1 MQENERIALERL
13 LDHADGLSGQSCYVA
28 DFLLAWWNA
37 EECGGFDL
45 TKLWALDTA
54 IAADVVT
61 VTGLISRVHQ
71 YPDTLGYGPRFN
83 QLIRAWR
90 APAIA

>member
-1 MQENERIALERL
+1 MQANEQAALERL
-13 LDHADGLSGQSCYVA
+13 LEIADGNSGQSGYVA
-28 DFLLAWWNA
+28 DVLLAWWNP

-61 VTGLISRVHQ
+61 ITGLISRVHQ
-71 YPDTLGYGPRFN
+71 YPDSLGYKSRFD
-83 QLIRAWR
+83 QLIRAR
-90 APAIA
+90 RKPVFA

>member
-1 MQENERIALERL
+1 MQTNEKMALERL
-13 LDHADGLSGQSCYVA
+13 LEVADGNSGQCGYVA

-37 EECGGFDL
+37 EECGAFDL

-61 VTGLISRVHQ
+61 VIGLISRVHQ
-71 YPDTLGYGPRFN
+71 YPDTMGYGEQFGR
-83 QLIRAWR
+83 LLRAWR
-90 APAIA
+90 TPAFA

>member
-1 MQENERIALERL
+1 MQENEQLALDRL
-13 LDHADGLSGQSCYVA
+13 LEHADGHSGQSGYVA

-45 TKLWALDTA
+45 TKLWSLDTA

-71 YPDTLGYGPRFN
+71 YPDSLGYGPRFD

-90 APAIA
+90 TPAIA

>member
-1 MQENERIALERL
+1 MQENERIALKRL
-13 LDHADGLSGQSCYVA
+13 LDHADGHSSQSGYIA

-45 TKLWALDTA
+45 TKLWTLDTA
-54 IAADVVT
+54 IAAGVVT
-61 VTGLISRVHQ
+61 VIGLISRVHQ
-71 YPDTLGYGPRFN
+71 YPDTLGYKARFD

-90 APAIA
+90 KPVFA

>member
-1 MQENERIALERL
+1 MEQNERVALERL
-13 LDHADGLSGQSCYVA
+13 LDHADGHSGQAGSIA

-45 TKLWALDTA
+45 TMLWSLDTA
-54 IAADVVT
+54 IAADVVI
-61 VTGLISRVHQ
+61 VSGLIARVHQ
-71 YPDTLGYGPRFN
+71 YPDTLGYKSRFD

-90 APAIA
+90 KPVFA

>member
-1 MQENERIALERL
+1 MQANERLALERL
-13 LDHADGLSGQSCYVA
+13 MDIADGNSGQSGHVA

-61 VTGLISRVHQ
+61 VIGLISRVHQ
-71 YPDTLGYGPRFN
+71 YPDTLGYSARFD
-83 QLIRAWR
+83 QFIRAWR
-90 APAIA
+90 KPAFA

>member
-1 MQENERIALERL
+1 MQTHEQAALERL
-13 LDHADGLSGQSCYVA
+13 IEIADGNSGQSGYVA

-37 EECGGFDL
+37 DECGGFDL
-45 TKLWALDTA
+45 TKLWSLDTA

-71 YPDTLGYGPRFN
+71 YPDTLGYKARFD

-90 APAIA
+90 KPVFA